1 MPIVSVNLSDLA
13 HNEFKRIPRGQ
24 RSRVVSQGL
33 ELRSLDAVTHVE
45 GRTGHELAEMVVELR
60 DMLRE
65 RSVEAVRLARDLRD
79 LELQNTLKAHNKQP
93 KVKGRTEKASSGKLG
108 VGDEA
113 KADEIAEK
121 AKAEVAA
128 RLKRMGEDE

>member
-33 ELRSLDAVTHVE
+33 EIRSLDAVTHIE
-45 GRTGHELAEMVVELR
+45 GRSGHELAEMVVELR

-65 RSVEAVRLARDLRD
+65 RSVEAVRLAREVRD
-79 LELQNTLKAHNKQP
+79 LEFKNTMRAHNKQP
-93 KVKGRTEKASSGKLG
+93 KVKR
-108 VGDEA
+108 
-113 KADEIAEK
+113 
-121 AKAEVAA
+121 
-128 RLKRMGEDE
+128 GEEE

>member
-1 MPIVSVNLSDLA
+1 MPIVSVNLSELA

-33 ELRSLDAVTHVE
+33 ELRSLDAVTHIE

-60 DMLRE
+60 DMLTE
-65 RSVEAVRLARDLRD
+65 RSREAVRLARKVRD
-79 LELQNTLKAHNKQP
+79 LEFKNTMKAHNKQP
-93 KVKGRTEKASSGKLG
+93 KVKDSGKVG
-108 VGDEA
+108 VG
-113 KADEIAEK
+113 DEIAEK

-128 RLKRMGEDE
+128 RLKMVGEDE

>member
-13 HNEFKRIPRGQ
+13 HNEFKRIPKGQ

-33 ELRSLDAVTHVE
+33 EVRSLDAVTHIE

-65 RSVEAVRLARDLRD
+65 SSVEALRLAREVRS
-79 LELQNTLKAHNKQP
+79 LEMKRLSSEAGKVP
-93 KVKGRTEKASSGKLG
+93 KVPPTSPAPEPPTKWWLPG
-108 VGDEA
+108 
-113 KADEIAEK
+113 
-121 AKAEVAA
+121 
-128 RLKRMGEDE
+128 GEEE

>member
-13 HNEFKRIPRGQ
+13 HNEFKRIPKGQ

-33 ELRSLDAVTHVE
+33 EIRSLDAVTHIE

-65 RSVEAVRLARDLRD
+65 RSVEAVRLAREVRD
-79 LELQNTLKAHNKQP
+79 LEFKNTMRNHNKPP
-93 KVKGRTEKASSGKLG
+93 KVKR
-108 VGDEA
+108 
-113 KADEIAEK
+113 
-121 AKAEVAA
+121 
-128 RLKRMGEDE
+128 GEEE